1 MSVETIQVSTL
12 TLTTYPHSRKH
23 VKRPEAAVTIHNT
36 PNDLIGPPSL
46 NPPIPDARLSGH
58 THAEG
63 GKERIRASHL
73 TSLSISE
80 SFCFIKKEKTKISLS
95 GSVRT
100 PQARDRAPCLSSSE
114 VTTCSLHYK
123 HQQFLK

>member
-23 VKRPEAAVTIHNT
+23 VKRPEAAMTIHST

-63 GKERIRASHL
+63 GKERIRAGHL

-80 SFCFIKKEKTKISLS
+80 SFCFIKKEKSLS
-95 GSVRT
+95 DSVRT
-100 PQARDRAPCLSSSE
+100 PQARDRAPMS
-114 VTTCSLHYK
+114 
-123 HQQFLK
+123 F